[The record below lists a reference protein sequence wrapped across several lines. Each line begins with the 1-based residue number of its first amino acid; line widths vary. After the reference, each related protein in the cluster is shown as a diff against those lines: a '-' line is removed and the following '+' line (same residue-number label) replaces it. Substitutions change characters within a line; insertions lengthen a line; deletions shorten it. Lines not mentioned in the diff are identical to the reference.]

1 MPGAPGVPLWSFLV
15 KNWPFPKLY
24 NLIVRMVTDVFNIAG
39 LLAIITFLFSYSVA
53 SVKYSRKVLVE
64 KRRFLAR
71 NT

>member
-1 MPGAPGVPLWSFLV
+1 MYIF
-15 KNWPFPKLY
+15 K
-24 NLIVRMVTDVFNIAG
+24 ITG

>member
-24 NLIVRMVTDVFNIAG
+24 NLIVRMVTDVFKITG

-53 SVKYSRKVLVE
+53 SVKYSRKVLE
-64 KRRFLAR
+64 ENRRFLAR